1 MRFPKII
8 VFILTSALCIMSA
21 NLMAGGVKG
30 QKGIGF
36 SATDV
41 TPTFKSVIWVSDNV
55 KFEPSIAFAS
65 FSPDEGDGLTRFIP
79 GLGILY
85 SFRVGEPIRPFVGIR
100 GAFDMLSA
108 DGESYSDIM
117 FAPAVGAEYFFSD
130 HFSVA
135 GEYQM
140 QIIMADDQ
148 LSPNFYSAG
157 STMIESA
164 EMLSVHF
171 YF

>member
-1 MRFPKII
+1 VRLNKTIFGLFTI
-8 VFILTSALCIMSA
+8 S
-21 NLMAGGVKG
+21 LMLLSSSLIAGGAKG

-100 GAFDMLSA
+100 GSFDMLSA
-108 DGESYSDIM
+108 DGESYSDMMI
-117 FAPAVGAEYFFSD
+117 APAVGAEYFFSD

-140 QIIMADDQ
+140 RIIMADDQ

-164 EMLSVHF
+164 EMLSFNF